1 MGRIQTA
8 QFDNLIRRLY
18 SIKGGGSELSETL
31 GDLFPILDLENLP
44 SELLLLRGWHMFS
57 GFTNVVG
64 VSAQLTMAQLF
75 NPAAST
81 SLVALDRVIIN
92 SQKAQIM
99 TYGLNIALATPVIN
113 TVNMD
118 TRMSPLFNA
127 NARIAAESDLQ
138 SSGNAGRIEVVADTD
153 YDLEF
158 PNGICVLDPGG
169 VFSIASA
176 QNDSDLTVTF
186 VGRERNAEPSELSF

>member
-57 GFTNVVG
+57 GFTNVIG
-64 VSAQLTMAQLF
+64 ISAQLTMAQLF

-99 TYGLNIALATPVIN
+99 TYGLNIALASPVIN

-118 TRMSPLFNA
+118 TRSAPLFNA
-127 NARIAAESDLQ
+127 NARIAADADLQ

-158 PNGICVLDPGG
+158 PGGICVLSPGG

-176 QNDSDLTVTF
+176 QNDSDLSITF
-186 VGRERNAEPSELSF
+186 IGRERNAEPSELSF